1 MIEVG
6 ACFSPYDSE
15 SFGNHF
21 NESYEA
27 EAYRLYADPISENSS
42 SNAFQCYL
50 KEHFPTGIILKPAQ
64 HHELL
69 LQAVQ
74 LATKSIQILSPWMLY
89 TVVDKTFRQSLQESL
104 NRGVDIWIGF
114 GYKPSKFTLEEIDK
128 IVQLDNFGSNLE
140 NTREAIEGLFGM
152 LKDQLAYVPPIHSK
166 ILLVDDQFLF
176 IGSHNWLSNKGKRNR
191 DEISCLLTK
200 RESVEYV
207 RKQYLELVFR
217 KNSRE

>member
-1 MIEVG
+1 
-6 ACFSPYDSE
+6 
-15 SFGNHF
+15 
-21 NESYEA
+21 
-27 EAYRLYADPISENSS
+27 
-42 SNAFQCYL
+42 
-50 KEHFPTGIILKPAQ
+50 
-64 HHELL
+64 
-69 LQAVQ
+69 
-74 LATKSIQILSPWMLY
+74 
-89 TVVDKTFRQSLQESL
+89 
-104 NRGVDIWIGF
+104 
-114 GYKPSKFTLEEIDK
+114 
-128 IVQLDNFGSNLE
+128 
-140 NTREAIEGLFGM
+140 M